1 MTDGTGLPSLPG
13 LTSLRA
19 LDHPELVAAPVAA
32 ALAAWPAA
40 ASVAVVEIDP
50 DLADT
55 TALTTAY
62 DIPLSMSANCVVV
75 VGRRSG
81 AERIAACLVR
91 ADSRADVNGFV
102 KRALDVRK
110 ATFHTME
117 RAVAE
122 TGMEYGGINPIG
134 LPATW
139 RLIVDARVVA
149 EPVMLIGSGVRRS
162 KLLLPGPSLAQLP
175 GAEVTD
181 QLALAPA

>member
-1 MTDGTGLPSLPG
+1 MTDPTGLPSLPG

-32 ALAAWPAA
+32 ALAVWAPA

-55 TALTTAY
+55 AALTTAY
-62 DIPLSMSANCVVV
+62 DIPLTMSANCVVV
-75 VGRRSG
+75 IGRREG
-81 AERIAACLVR
+81 QERIAACLIR

-122 TGMEYGGINPIG
+122 TAMEYGGINPIG
-134 LPATW
+134 LPADW
-139 RLIVDARVVA
+139 RLLIDARVVSEA
-149 EPVMLIGSGVRRS
+149 VVLIGSGVRRS
-162 KLLLPGPSLAQLP
+162 KLIVPGPSLAELP
-175 GAEVTD
+175 RAEVTD